1 MITYLLFYKTRK
13 IIPTEYFIFLDED
26 KTEDDGESGKK
37 GSSFLSNISNM
48 VGKVANNAGT
58 VIKDKVSGTSMIAE
72 FNKEQEEFIKNKGS
86 IFKNK
91 ISQKLH
97 KPSMAGKF

>member
-1 MITYLLFYKTRK
+1 MENNPNLKFY
-13 IIPTEYFIFLDED
+13 ISLDED

-86 IFKNK
+86 ILKEICQLL
-91 ISQKLH
+91 ISPLFT
-97 KPSMAGKF
+97 M

>member
-1 MITYLLFYKTRK
+1 
-13 IIPTEYFIFLDED
+13 
-26 KTEDDGESGKK
+26 
-37 GSSFLSNISNM
+37 M

-86 IFKNK
+86 ILKEICQLL
-91 ISQKLH
+91 ISPLFT
-97 KPSMAGKF
+97 M

>member
-1 MITYLLFYKTRK
+1 M
-13 IIPTEYFIFLDED
+13 
-26 KTEDDGESGKK
+26 ESGKK

-86 IFKNK
+86 IF
-91 ISQKLH
+91 
-97 KPSMAGKF
+97 

>member
-1 MITYLLFYKTRK
+1 MEKNPNWIFY
-13 IIPTEYFIFLDED
+13 ISLDED
-26 KTEDDGESGKK
+26 KTEDDVESGKK

-72 FNKEQEEFIKNKGS
+72 FNKEQEEFIKNKGR

-91 ISQKLH
+91 ISQKLYNH
-97 KPSMAGKF
+97 SHY